1 MENIVKKRLAAVEQV
16 MSQHNPSDL
25 KNIEETIESLKQSYP
40 KDALE
45 IESYFDD
52 LCKKYEYDMAD
63 FSTAKIIE
71 TK

>member
-1 MENIVKKRLAAVEQV
+1 

>member
-1 MENIVKKRLAAVEQV
+1 MENIVKKRLDAVEQI